1 MKDLNAPRN
10 EEEHVGFFQ
19 DDDIV
24 INRPSVNENFCSI
37 SKRMEQKEEF
47 ATSNDEYIS
56 GGLFESNPMNYKYS
70 VS

>member
-24 INRPSVNENFCSI
+24 INRPSVNENFCTI
-37 SKRMEQKEEF
+37 SRRME
-47 ATSNDEYIS
+47 
-56 GGLFESNPMNYKYS
+56 
-70 VS
+70 